1 MNLETKDYKG
11 KCRRKLSY
19 NDILRIVGSCVVVI
33 FIAGG
38 IAWQV
43 KSLADD
49 SKTNKKVDK
58 KQNDDIIILTSNDK
72 HHTRQLEEYKKEQR
86 LIKKKVDNSNETIH
100 LIWGRMNGG
109 GSSRIIDLPY
119 IHD

>member
-33 FIAGG
+33 FISGG

-49 SKTNKKVDK
+49 SKENKVVNK
-58 KQNDDIIILTSNDK
+58 KQNESISLVNEHIAVIRNDITKMEVRQEKLEGNDEEQTKLLYEIKGLLSRDTSSIIELPWSPSN
-72 HHTRQLEEYKKEQR
+72 
-86 LIKKKVDNSNETIH
+86 
-100 LIWGRMNGG
+100 
-109 GSSRIIDLPY
+109 
-119 IHD
+119 